1 MEELRSTEILD
12 KEIINDAH
20 KKAER
25 IEKRA
30 DDECAQIKASVA
42 ERVKAELDKT
52 EENFKNKLDLFKRD
66 LFASVPLEKE
76 RFFVSFVQDS
86 IIKGINEYLSK
97 LTDEKKLDLICNK
110 CRKVNLDGKK
120 LNAYVYGFSGKDTEK
135 ALKKV
140 FGDSLLKVFEIE
152 FNTKIYEESFLEKN
166 QGVII
171 MSENE
176 DVKCRFTLSEI
187 MNEISDKYRNELY
200 ESLFDKGAE

>member
-1 MEELRSTEILD
+1 M
-12 KEIINDAH
+12 
-20 KKAER
+20 
-25 IEKRA
+25 
-30 DDECAQIKASVA
+30 
-42 ERVKAELDKT
+42 
-52 EENFKNKLDLFKRD
+52 
-66 LFASVPLEKE
+66 
-76 RFFVSFVQDS
+76 
-86 IIKGINEYLSK
+86 
-97 LTDEKKLDLICNK
+97 
-110 CRKVNLDGKK
+110 
-120 LNAYVYGFSGKDTEK
+120 
-135 ALKKV
+135 KKV

>member
-42 ERVKAELDKT
+42 ERVRAELDKT

-97 LTDEKKLDLICNK
+97 LSDEKKLDLICSK
-110 CRKVNLDGKK
+110 CRKVNFDGKK

-140 FGDSLLKVFEIE
+140 FGESLLNVFEVE
-152 FNTKIYEESFLEKN
+152 FNTKIYEESFLENN

-176 DVKCRFTLSEI
+176 DIKCRFTLSEI